1 MRLKTFAAAFL
12 LLSSGANAQTIAI
25 VHAKAWTL
33 LGDAAIDD
41 ATIVITDGKIISVT
55 AGAVAPA
62 GARVIDA
69 GGKPVTPGLM
79 NPVTRLG
86 LIEVSSATE
95 TIDHAAKAG
104 APGAGFD
111 VQYAINANS
120 TLIDLAR
127 ADGVTRALAQPS
139 ASNTPPFAG
148 SASLLHLFDGGD
160 IVERARVAV
169 FVTIGNRSASSTVGS
184 RSAQWQLLR
193 VALDSAKT
201 ASPVIVP
208 ASDAKAPS
216 TNAALVADAK
226 APSTNAAG
234 IADAKALSTNP
245 ERTSDGKAPG
255 VNAART
261 PDAVALEAVLKG
273 KSPLAITT
281 NRESDLRQAIKL
293 ASDYNIRVVIIG
305 GAEAWRVADELAAAK
320 IAVVVDPMSNLP
332 ASFDELGA
340 RLDNPAL
347 LRKAGVTVAMSLD
360 GVQSYNA
367 GLSIREGAGLAVAN
381 GMSYADGLRSIITVP
396 AEIWGIADHFGTL
409 APERDADVVIWDGD
423 PLEPSSAPTTVL
435 IQGREVSLITR
446 QTELRDRYMPTIKS
460 LK

>member
-1 MRLKTFAAAFL
+1 MKFELFSGRVLAAALL
-12 LLSSGANAQTIAI
+12 LLSAGADAQTIAI

-33 LGDAAIDD
+33 ISDTPVDD
-41 ATIVITDGKIISVT
+41 ATIVITDGRIASVT
-55 AGAVAPA
+55 AGAAAPA

-79 NPVTRLG
+79 NAATRLG

-95 TIDHAAKAG
+95 TGDHAAKAG

-127 ADGVTRALAQPS
+127 ADGVTRALAQPTS
-139 ASNTPPFAG
+139 SNTPPFAG

-193 VALDSAKT
+193 TALDSAKT
-201 ASPVIVP
+201 P
-208 ASDAKAPS
+208 A
-216 TNAALVADAK
+216 T
-226 APSTNAAG
+226 T
-234 IADAKALSTNP
+234 
-245 ERTSDGKAPG
+245 
-255 VNAART
+255 AART
-261 PDAVALEAVLKG
+261 PDALALEAILQG
-273 KSPLAITT
+273 KVPIAITT
-281 NRESDLRQAIKL
+281 NRESDLRQAINL
-293 ASDYNIRVVIIG
+293 ARDYSIRVVIIG
-305 GAEAWRVADELAAAK
+305 GAEAWLVANELAAAK

-347 LRKAGVTVAMSLD
+347 LRKAGVTVATSLD

-381 GMSYADGLRSIITVP
+381 GMSYADGLRSIITAPV
-396 AEIWGIADHFGTL
+396 EIWGIADHFGTL

-435 IQGREVSLITR
+435 VQGREVSLTTR
-446 QTELRDRYMPTIKS
+446 QTELRDRYMPMIKS
-460 LK
+460 LR